1 MNIDSSNLLSML
13 STGEGVDT
21 IQQLLPSEGTETT
34 EFSEALM
41 QRIQQLQSVNPT
53 ARDSKN
59 ITVDGLVNGN
69 QLHEIADFISNN
81 EAVNNI
87 SSLSGKGLP
96 QDGKGIEKDIN
107 LENTL
112 ETLANVLN
120 TIEDKGVGDI
130 PSQIEVSVELVKSI
144 KQALPQQLE
153 LADKFDQIVDQFDRL
168 NGQDVDSELDT
179 VKQLD
184 EILGSLQQAG
194 KLLEKGSSDD
204 PELLVKEAQLSDA
217 PQDRKK
223 IENTIEQLV
232 LDITAIKED
241 IASRTTE
248 AVNVQQE
255 SEPFLPQAEENTE
268 HFVNSELGNQLND
281 TNIKKIAKK
290 ENYKEQNVPA
300 LSEEAL
306 ELDKEIASLV
316 ATLNEPKAI
325 EKGANPI
332 LFQEMRA
339 GLHRENLS
347 LKQLAEQRNIEPSN
361 IEVDED
367 SLQAEQ
373 SIVKNKQNEMSSL
386 LMAKQNEKMNILESK
401 APELTMERVLP
412 KFAMDIASLNR
423 AVPAENK
430 TEIAPMT
437 KHFAHPEWNKEMGER
452 VIWMHKQAIPSAE
465 LRLNPGHLGPITIK
479 IDMTQDQATVAF
491 TAQHAAVKEAID
503 AALPRL
509 REMFSA
515 QQLNLAEVSVSQEE
529 AGQKQHRSFSQ
540 MGSDARKGDKEA
552 NEALDN
558 EFTEKPMDIAGE
570 IEAGRAISSQG
581 VLSIFA

>member
-1 MNIDSSNLLSML
+1 MNIDSPNLLSML
-13 STGEGVDT
+13 SSGEGVDT

-53 ARDSKN
+53 VRDSEN
-59 ITVDGLVNGN
+59 ITVDGLVNGT

-96 QDGKGIEKDIN
+96 QEGNGIEKDID

-130 PSQIEVSVELVKSI
+130 PSQIEVSVDVVKSI

-168 NGQDVDSELDT
+168 NKQEVDSELDT

-204 PELLVKEAQLSDA
+204 PELPVKEAQFSDA
-217 PQDRKK
+217 AQDRKK
-223 IENTIEQLV
+223 LENTIEQLV
-232 LDITAIKED
+232 LDIGAIKED
-241 IASRTTE
+241 IASRTAE

-281 TNIKKIAKK
+281 THIKKIAKK

-316 ATLNEPKAI
+316 ATLSEPKAI
-325 EKGANPI
+325 EKGANPV

-386 LMAKQNEKMNILESK
+386 LMTKQNEKMNVLESK

-412 KFAMDIASLNR
+412 KFAMDIANLNR

-540 MGSDARKGDKEA
+540 MGSDAGKGDKDA
-552 NEALDN
+552 NKALEN
-558 EFTEKPMDIAGE
+558 EYAEKSMDIADE